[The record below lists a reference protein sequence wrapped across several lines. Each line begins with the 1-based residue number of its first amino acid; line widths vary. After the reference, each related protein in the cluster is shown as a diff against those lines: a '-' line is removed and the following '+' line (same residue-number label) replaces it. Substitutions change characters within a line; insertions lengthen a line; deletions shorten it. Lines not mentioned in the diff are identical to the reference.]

1 MIAGDGPLRPGLEK
15 LADAL
20 GISDHIEFL
29 GWRDDTAEVLSHMTI
44 FCLPS
49 VWEGFGIVLLE
60 AMLARKPVV
69 ASNVGG
75 VPEVVEDGRTGVLV
89 PVGDVDA
96 LARALT
102 SLLLDDGLAARMGEA
117 GRARVEKDFSFA
129 KMIEEYERLYNAL
142 ASH

>member
-1 MIAGDGPLRPGLEK
+1 M
-15 LADAL
+15 
-20 GISDHIEFL
+20 
-29 GWRDDTAEVLSHMTI
+29 
-44 FCLPS
+44 
-49 VWEGFGIVLLE
+49 
-60 AMLARKPVV
+60 